1 MKIAPYLIT
10 LTLPFI
16 SLSIKAD
23 YHTQIN
29 AGNAVSGDIVDG
41 SKGNQHVYGT
51 LTNSTITGPYAYS
64 YVGDGGQTNHITV
77 TDHGELFLEPGGSA
91 YDTQITDDGDLQ
103 VNGYAENT
111 YVDNGGQVY
120 VNAGNNGVEDPEQ
133 GGQIVNTTVGAGGQ
147 VVNRYGIDTNTVIGA
162 GGELDTGWNYPYEIR
177 NTAISR
183 NAVIQNGG
191 IQQVSNGGTSEGS
204 KVNDGGTLI
213 VTGTWH
219 YNVVTDSQPS
229 AWYSGTAD
237 DSAVYGTMQNQG
249 GLDENTT
256 VQSGGQYTLSGYG
269 LSHQLTV
276 AQGGSAQIN
285 NGALD
290 SFWLYGM
297 MNISSQATLT
307 GTGTVGSSGELV
319 LNEGAKTSGLTL
331 ALDGVL
337 SLQNSSD
344 AGPHNYQIAG
354 LEMDGGT
361 VLFDPASFA
370 TLNMKTLSGNGN
382 FWMNTD
388 IATQQGDMINVS
400 GEANGDFGIWIND
413 TGDPPADPQSLQVVQ
428 TGGGDAQF
436 TLLNPNQ
443 QVDIGTW
450 EYGLTPDGQGNWSLT
465 PQATPTPSTE
475 AVLAMANVTP
485 TIFQAEASA
494 LQTRLDVTRSRPH
507 QGELWM
513 QALSNRFDVN
523 RTGNAAYRQ
532 RLGGLMMG
540 YDRSLPRQTVLLT
553 LGIASGY
560 SRSDLDLANNS
571 DGSVDSYSA
580 ALYASYYDQSR
591 FWLDGMLKGNLF
603 NQHLNARMS
612 SGGHA
617 DGSYTIPGLGGGLV
631 VGYDARFAGATLSPF
646 IGFTGFI
653 SQSDNYWLSNG
664 MQAHPGTAKSA
675 LGQVGFRL
683 RQNITTRSGMQFI
696 PWLKVALEQEF
707 VHSSPVRVNDDS
719 FNNDS
724 AGTRGSYQ
732 AGISAALTQ
741 HTHIYASINYEK
753 GDGMESPW
761 TGNIGF
767 NYSF

>member
-1 MKIAPYLIT
+1 MKLVPYLVT
-10 LTLPFI
+10 LTLTFI
-16 SLSIKAD
+16 PLSARAD

-29 AGNAVSGDIVDG
+29 AGNTVSGDIVDG
-41 SKGNQHVYGT
+41 SKGDQHVYGT
-51 LTNSTITGPYAYS
+51 LADSIITGPYAWS
-64 YVGDGGQTNHITV
+64 YVGDGGQTNNIMV
-77 TDHGELFLEPGGSA
+77 TDRGELFLEPGGSA
-91 YDTQITDDGDLQ
+91 YGTQIATDGELQ

-120 VNAGNNGVEDPEQ
+120 VNAGKNGVEDPSQ
-133 GGQIVNTTVGAGGQ
+133 GGLIVNTTIGAGGLMI
-147 VVNRYGIDTNTVIGA
+147 NRYGIDTNTLVEA
-162 GGELDTGWNYPYEIR
+162 GGELNTGWNYPYEIR

-204 KVNDGGTLI
+204 KVIDGGTLI

-219 YNVVTDSQPS
+219 YNVVTDTQPS
-229 AWYSGTAD
+229 AWYRGTAD
-237 DSAVYGTMQNQG
+237 DTLVYGVMQNQG
-249 GLDENTT
+249 GLDENST
-256 VQSGGQYTLSGYG
+256 VQSGGQYTLGGYG
-269 LSHQLTV
+269 LSQQLTV

-285 NGALD
+285 DGALD
-290 SFWLYGM
+290 SFWLYGLM
-297 MNISSQATLT
+297 DVSSQATLT
-307 GTGTVGSSGELV
+307 GTGSVGSSGELV
-319 LNEGAKTSGLTL
+319 FNEGAKTSGLTL

-337 SLQNSSD
+337 SMQNGIN
-344 AGPHNYQIAG
+344 AGPHHYQIAG

-361 VLFDPASFA
+361 VLFDPTSFA
-370 TLNMKTLSGNGN
+370 TLNMEMLSGSGN

-388 IATQQGDMINVS
+388 ISAQQGDMINIS
-400 GEANGDFGIWIND
+400 EEANGDFGIWIND
-413 TGDPPADPQSLQVVQ
+413 TGESPTDPQSLQIVQ
-428 TGGGDAQF
+428 TGSGDAQF
-436 TLLNPNQ
+436 TLLNSNQ

-465 PQATPTPSTE
+465 PQVTPTPSTE

-507 QGELWM
+507 QGELWA

-540 YDRSLPRQTVLLT
+540 YDKSLPHQTGLLT
-553 LGIASGY
+553 LGIAGGY
-560 SRSDLDLANNS
+560 SRSDLYLANNS

-617 DGSYTIPGLGGGLV
+617 DGSYTIPGLGGSLV
-631 VGYDARFAGATLSPF
+631 AGYDARFSGTTLSPF
-646 IGFTGFI
+646 VGFTGFI
-653 SQSDNYWLSNG
+653 SQSDDYWLSNG
-664 MQAHPGTAKSA
+664 MQAHPGMTKSA

-683 RQNITTRSGMQFI
+683 RQNITTHNGMQFV

-707 VHSSPVRVNDDS
+707 VHNNPVRVNDDN
-719 FNNDS
+719 FNNDI

-732 AGISAALTQ
+732 AGISAALTP

-761 TGNIGF
+761 IGNTGF
-767 NYSF
+767 SYSF

>member
-1 MKIAPYLIT
+1 MKLAPYLIT

-16 SLSIKAD
+16 SLSARAD

-29 AGNAVSGDIVDG
+29 AGNIVSGEIVDG
-41 SKGNQHVYGT
+41 SKGDQHVYGT
-51 LTNSTITGPYAYS
+51 LADSIITGPYAWS
-64 YVGDGGQTNHITV
+64 YVGDGGQTNNIMV
-77 TDHGELFLEPGGSA
+77 TDRGELFLEPGGSA
-91 YDTQITDDGDLQ
+91 YGTQIATDGELQ

-111 YVDNGGQVY
+111 YVGNGGQVY
-120 VNAGNNGVEDPEQ
+120 VNAGRNGVEDPSQ
-133 GGQIVNTTVGAGGQ
+133 GGLIVNTTIGAGGLM
-147 VVNRYGIDTNTVIGA
+147 VNRYGIDTNTTVGA

-191 IQQVSNGGTSEGS
+191 IQQVSNGGTSEDS
-204 KVNDGGTLI
+204 QIEDGGTLI

-219 YNVVTDSQPS
+219 YDVVTDTQPS
-229 AWYSGTAD
+229 AWYRGTAD
-237 DSAVYGTMQNQG
+237 DTAVYGAMQNQG

-256 VQSGGQYTLSGYG
+256 VQSGGQYTLGGYG

-285 NGALD
+285 DGALD
-290 SFWLYGM
+290 SFWLDGIM
-297 MNISSQATLT
+297 DVSSQATLT

-319 LNEGAKTSGLTL
+319 LNEGAKTSGLSL

-337 SLQNSSD
+337 SLQNGSD
-344 AGPHNYQIAG
+344 AGPHHYQIAG

-361 VLFDPASFA
+361 VLFDPTSFA
-370 TLNMKTLSGNGN
+370 TLDMETLSGSGN
-382 FWMNTD
+382 FWMNTN
-388 IATQQGDMINVS
+388 IAAQQGDMINVS
-400 GEANGDFGIWIND
+400 GEATGDFGIWIND
-413 TGDPPADPQSLQVVQ
+413 TGESPADPQSLQVVQ

-465 PQATPTPSTE
+465 PQATPSPSTE

-507 QGELWM
+507 QGELWV

-540 YDRSLPRQTVLLT
+540 YDRSLPRQAGLLT
-553 LGIASGY
+553 LGIAGGY

-612 SGGHA
+612 SGGHT
-617 DGSYTIPGLGGGLV
+617 DGSYTIPGLGGSLV
-631 VGYDARFAGATLSPF
+631 AGYDARFSGTTFSPF

-653 SQSDNYWLSNG
+653 SQSDHYWLSNG

-683 RQNITTRSGMQFI
+683 RQNITTRHGMKLV
-696 PWLKVALEQEF
+696 PWLRVALEQEF
-707 VHSSPVRVNDDS
+707 VHNNPVKVNDDN
-719 FNNDS
+719 FNNDI

-732 AGISAALTQ
+732 AGISAVLTP

-761 TGNIGF
+761 TGNVGF
-767 NYSF
+767 SYRF

>member
-1 MKIAPYLIT
+1 MKLVPYLVT
-10 LTLPFI
+10 LTLTFI
-16 SLSIKAD
+16 PLSARAD

-29 AGNAVSGDIVDG
+29 AGNTVSGDIVDG
-41 SKGNQHVYGT
+41 SKGDQHVYGT
-51 LTNSTITGPYAYS
+51 LADSIITGPYAWS
-64 YVGDGGQTNHITV
+64 YVGDGGQTNNIMV
-77 TDHGELFLEPGGSA
+77 TDRGELFLEPGGSA
-91 YDTQITDDGDLQ
+91 YGTQIATGGELQ

-111 YVDNGGQVY
+111 YVGNGGLVY
-120 VNAGNNGVEDPEQ
+120 VNAGKNGVEAPSQ
-133 GGQIVNTTVGAGGQ
+133 GGLIVNTTIGAGGLM
-147 VVNRYGIDTNTVIGA
+147 VNRYGIDTNTVVEA

-191 IQQVSNGGTSEGS
+191 IQQVSNGGTSES
-204 KVNDGGTLI
+204 SQIEDGGTLI

-219 YNVVTDSQPS
+219 YNVVTDDQPS
-229 AWYSGTAD
+229 AWYRGTAND
-237 DSAVYGTMQNQG
+237 TAVYGTMQNQG

-256 VQSGGQYTLSGYG
+256 VQSGGQYTLGGYG
-269 LSHQLTV
+269 RSQQLTV
-276 AQGGSAQIN
+276 AHQIN
-285 NGALD
+285 DGALD
-290 SFWLYGM
+290 SFWLYGIM
-297 MNISSQATLT
+297 DVSSQATLT
-307 GTGTVGSSGELV
+307 GTGSVGSSGELV

-337 SLQNSSD
+337 SLQNGSD
-344 AGPHNYQIAG
+344 AGPHSYQIAG
-354 LEMDGGT
+354 LEMNGGI
-361 VLFDPASFA
+361 VLFDPTSFA
-370 TLNMKTLSGNGN
+370 TLNMETLSGSGN

-388 IATQQGDMINVS
+388 ITAQQGDMINVS
-400 GEANGDFGIWIND
+400 GEANGNFGIRVND
-413 TGDPPADPQSLQVVQ
+413 TGKSPTDPQSPQVVQ
-428 TGGGDAQF
+428 TSGGDAQF

-465 PQATPTPSTE
+465 PQAAPTPSTE
-475 AVLAMANVTP
+475 TVLAMANVTP
-485 TIFQAEASA
+485 TIFQTEASA

-507 QGELWM
+507 QGELWA

-523 RTGNAAYRQ
+523 RTGNPAYRQ
-532 RLGGLMMG
+532 RLGVLMMG
-540 YDRSLPRQTVLLT
+540 YDKSLSRQTDLLT
-553 LGIASGY
+553 FGIAGGY
-560 SRSDLDLANNS
+560 SRSDLDLANDS

-580 ALYASYYDQSR
+580 AVYASYYDQSR

-617 DGSYTIPGLGGGLV
+617 DGSYTIPGMGGSLIA
-631 VGYDARFAGATLSPF
+631 GYDARFARTTLSPF

-653 SQSDNYWLSNG
+653 SQSDDYRMSNG

-683 RQNITTRSGMQFI
+683 RQNITTCHGMQLV
-696 PWLKVALEQEF
+696 PWLRVALEQEF
-707 VHSSPVRVNDDS
+707 VHNNPVKVNDDS
-719 FNNDS
+719 FNNDI

-741 HTHIYASINYEK
+741 HTHIYASIKRER
-753 GDGMESPW
+753 
-761 TGNIGF
+761 
-767 NYSF
+767 

>member
-1 MKIAPYLIT
+1 MKLAPYLII

-16 SLSIKAD
+16 SLSANAD

-29 AGNAVSGDIVDG
+29 AGNTVSGDIVDG
-41 SKGNQHVYGT
+41 SKGNQYVNGI
-51 LTNSTITGPYAYS
+51 LTDSTITGTHAWS
-64 YVGDGGQTNHITV
+64 DVGDGGQTNHITV

-91 YDTQITDDGDLQ
+91 YDTQITADGVLQ

-111 YVDNGGQVY
+111 YVDSGGQVY

-133 GGQIVNTTVGAGGQ
+133 GGQIVNTTVVAGGL
-147 VVNRYGIDTNTVIGA
+147 VINRYGIDTNTVVGA
-162 GGELDTGWNYPYEIR
+162 GGELDTGWNYPYETR

-191 IQQVSNGGTSEGS
+191 IQQVSNGGTSEDSQIEG
-204 KVNDGGTLI
+204 GGTLI

-219 YNVVTDSQPS
+219 YDIVTDPQPS
-229 AWYSGTAD
+229 AWYRGTAD
-237 DSAVYGTMQNQG
+237 DTAVYGTMQNQG
-249 GLDENTT
+249 GLDKNTT
-256 VQSGGQYTLSGYG
+256 VQSGGQYALGGYG
-269 LSHQLTV
+269 LSQQLTV

-285 NGALD
+285 DGALD
-290 SFWLYGM
+290 SFWLYGTM
-297 MNISSQATLT
+297 DVNSQATLR
-307 GTGTVGSSGELV
+307 GTGVVGNSGELV
-319 LNEGAKTSGLTL
+319 LHEGAKTSGLTL

-337 SLQNSSD
+337 SLQNGSD

-354 LEMDGGT
+354 LEMNGGT
-361 VLFDPASFA
+361 VLFDSTSFA
-370 TLNMKTLSGNGN
+370 TLSMETLSGSGN
-382 FWMNTD
+382 FWMNTN
-388 IATQQGDMINVS
+388 IAAQQGDMINVS

-413 TGDPPADPQSLQVVQ
+413 TGESPADPQSLQVVQ

-465 PQATPTPSTE
+465 SQATPTPSTE
-475 AVLAMANVTP
+475 AILAMANVTP

-507 QGELWM
+507 QGELWV

-532 RLGGLMMG
+532 QLGGLIMG
-540 YDRSLPRQTVLLT
+540 YDKSLSHQTGLLT
-553 LGIASGY
+553 LGIAGGY

-580 ALYASYYDQSR
+580 ALYTSYYDQSR

-617 DGSYTIPGLGGGLV
+617 DGSYIIPGLGGNLIA
-631 VGYDARFAGATLSPF
+631 GYDARFANTTLSPF
-646 IGFTGFI
+646 VGFTGFI

-683 RQNITTRSGMQFI
+683 RQNITTHNGMQFI
-696 PWLKVALEQEF
+696 PWLKVALEQGF
-707 VHSSPVRVNDDS
+707 VHNNPVRVNDDD
-719 FNNDS
+719 FYNDI

-732 AGISAALTQ
+732 AGISAALTP

-761 TGNIGF
+761 AGNIGF

>member
-1 MKIAPYLIT
+1 M
-10 LTLPFI
+10 
-16 SLSIKAD
+16 D
-23 YHTQIN
+23 
-29 AGNAVSGDIVDG
+29 
-41 SKGNQHVYGT
+41 
-51 LTNSTITGPYAYS
+51 
-64 YVGDGGQTNHITV
+64 
-77 TDHGELFLEPGGSA
+77 
-91 YDTQITDDGDLQ
+91 
-103 VNGYAENT
+103 VNG
-111 YVDNGGQVY
+111 
-120 VNAGNNGVEDPEQ
+120 
-133 GGQIVNTTVGAGGQ
+133 
-147 VVNRYGIDTNTVIGA
+147 
-162 GGELDTGWNYPYEIR
+162 
-177 NTAISR
+177 
-183 NAVIQNGG
+183 
-191 IQQVSNGGTSEGS
+191 
-204 KVNDGGTLI
+204 
-213 VTGTWH
+213 
-219 YNVVTDSQPS
+219 
-229 AWYSGTAD
+229 
-237 DSAVYGTMQNQG
+237 
-249 GLDENTT
+249 
-256 VQSGGQYTLSGYG
+256 
-269 LSHQLTV
+269 
-276 AQGGSAQIN
+276 
-285 NGALD
+285 
-290 SFWLYGM
+290 
-297 MNISSQATLT
+297 QATLT
-307 GTGTVGSSGELV
+307 GTGVVGNSGELV
-319 LNEGAKTSGLTL
+319 LHEGAKTSVLTL

-361 VLFDPASFA
+361 VLFDSTSFA
-370 TLNMKTLSGNGN
+370 TLSMETLSGSGN

-413 TGDPPADPQSLQVVQ
+413 TGESPADPQSLQVVQ

-475 AVLAMANVTP
+475 AVLAMANVAP
-485 TIFQAEASA
+485 TIFQAESSA

-507 QGELWM
+507 QGELWV

-540 YDRSLPRQTVLLT
+540 YDRSLPRQTGLLT
-553 LGIASGY
+553 LGIAGGY

-631 VGYDARFAGATLSPF
+631 TGYDARFAGATLSPF

-683 RQNITTRSGMQFI
+683 RQNMTTRHGIQFV

-707 VHSSPVRVNDDS
+707 VHNNPVRVNDDN
-719 FNNDS
+719 FNNDI

-732 AGISAALTQ
+732 AGISAALTP
-741 HTHIYASINYEK
+741 HMHIYASINYEK

-761 TGNIGF
+761 TGNAGF
-767 NYSF
+767 SYRF

>member
-1 MKIAPYLIT
+1 MKLVPYLVT
-10 LTLPFI
+10 LTLTFI
-16 SLSIKAD
+16 PLSARAD

-29 AGNAVSGDIVDG
+29 AGNTVSGDIVYG
-41 SKGNQHVYGT
+41 SKGDQHVYGT
-51 LTNSTITGPYAYS
+51 LADSIITGPYAWS
-64 YVGDGGQTNHITV
+64 YVGDGGQTNNIMV
-77 TDHGELFLEPGGSA
+77 TDRGELFLEPGGSA
-91 YDTQITDDGDLQ
+91 YGTQIATGGELQ

-111 YVDNGGQVY
+111 YVGNGGLVY
-120 VNAGNNGVEDPEQ
+120 VNAGKNGVEAPSQ
-133 GGQIVNTTVGAGGQ
+133 GGLIVNTTIGAGGLM
-147 VVNRYGIDTNTVIGA
+147 VNRYGIDTNTVVEA

-191 IQQVSNGGTSEGS
+191 IQQVSNGGTSES
-204 KVNDGGTLI
+204 SQIEDGGTLI

-219 YNVVTDSQPS
+219 YNVVTDDQPS
-229 AWYSGTAD
+229 AWYRGTAND
-237 DSAVYGTMQNQG
+237 TAVYGTMQNQG

-256 VQSGGQYTLSGYG
+256 VQSGGQYTLGGYG
-269 LSHQLTV
+269 RSQQLTV
-276 AQGGSAQIN
+276 AHQIN
-285 NGALD
+285 DGALD
-290 SFWLYGM
+290 SFWLYGIM
-297 MNISSQATLT
+297 DVSSQATLT
-307 GTGTVGSSGELV
+307 GTGSVGSSGELV

-337 SLQNSSD
+337 SLQNGSD
-344 AGPHNYQIAG
+344 AGPHSYQIAG
-354 LEMDGGT
+354 LEMNGGI
-361 VLFDPASFA
+361 VLFDPTSFA
-370 TLNMKTLSGNGN
+370 TLNMETLSGSGN

-388 IATQQGDMINVS
+388 ITAQQGDMINVS
-400 GEANGDFGIWIND
+400 GEANGNFGIRVND
-413 TGDPPADPQSLQVVQ
+413 TGKSPTDPQSLQVVQ
-428 TGGGDAQF
+428 TSGGDAQF

-465 PQATPTPSTE
+465 PQAAPTPSTE
-475 AVLAMANVTP
+475 TVLAMANVTP
-485 TIFQAEASA
+485 TIFQTEASA

-507 QGELWM
+507 QGELWA

-532 RLGGLMMG
+532 RLGVLMMG
-540 YDRSLPRQTVLLT
+540 YDKSLSRQTDLLT
-553 LGIASGY
+553 FGIAGGY
-560 SRSDLDLANNS
+560 SRSDLDLANDS

-580 ALYASYYDQSR
+580 AVYASYYDQSR

-617 DGSYTIPGLGGGLV
+617 DGSYTIPGMGGSLIA
-631 VGYDARFAGATLSPF
+631 GYDARFARTTLSPF

-653 SQSDNYWLSNG
+653 SQSDDYRMSNG

-683 RQNITTRSGMQFI
+683 RQNITTCHGMQLV
-696 PWLKVALEQEF
+696 PWLRVALEQEF
-707 VHSSPVRVNDDS
+707 VHNNPVKVNDDS
-719 FNNDS
+719 FNNDI

-741 HTHIYASINYEK
+741 HTHIYASINYGK

-761 TGNIGF
+761 SGNAGF
-767 NYSF
+767 SYRF

>member
-1 MKIAPYLIT
+1 MKLAPYLIT
-10 LTLPFI
+10 LALPFI
-16 SLSIKAD
+16 SLSARAD

-29 AGNAVSGDIVDG
+29 AGNTVSGEIVDG
-41 SKGNQHVYGT
+41 SKGDQHVYGT
-51 LTNSTITGPYAYS
+51 LADSIITGPYAWS
-64 YVGDGGQTNHITV
+64 YVGDGGQTNNIMV
-77 TDHGELFLEPGGSA
+77 TDRGELFLEPGGSA
-91 YDTQITDDGDLQ
+91 YGTQIATDGELQ

-111 YVDNGGQVY
+111 YVGNGGQVY
-120 VNAGNNGVEDPEQ
+120 VNAGRNGVEDPSQ
-133 GGQIVNTTVGAGGQ
+133 GGLIVNTTIGADGLM
-147 VVNRYGIDTNTVIGA
+147 VNRYGIDTNTVVEA

-191 IQQVSNGGTSEGS
+191 IQQVSNGGTSEDS
-204 KVNDGGTLI
+204 QIEDGGTLI

-219 YNVVTDSQPS
+219 YDVVTDTQPS
-229 AWYSGTAD
+229 AWYRGTAD
-237 DSAVYGTMQNQG
+237 DTAVYGAMQNQG

-256 VQSGGQYTLSGYG
+256 VQSGGQYTLGGYG

-285 NGALD
+285 DGALD
-290 SFWLYGM
+290 SFWLYGIM
-297 MNISSQATLT
+297 DVSSQATLT

-319 LNEGAKTSGLTL
+319 LNEGAKTSGLSL

-337 SLQNSSD
+337 SLQNGSD
-344 AGPHNYQIAG
+344 AGPHHYQIAG

-361 VLFDPASFA
+361 VLFDPTSFA
-370 TLNMKTLSGNGN
+370 TLDMETLSGSGN
-382 FWMNTD
+382 FWMNTN
-388 IATQQGDMINVS
+388 IAAQQGDMINVS
-400 GEANGDFGIWIND
+400 GEANGDYGIWIND
-413 TGDPPADPQSLQVVQ
+413 IGESPADPQSLQVVQ

-485 TIFQAEASA
+485 TIFQAEASV

-507 QGELWM
+507 QGELWV

-523 RTGNAAYRQ
+523 RTANAAYHQ
-532 RLGGLMMG
+532 RLDGMMMG
-540 YDRSLPRQTVLLT
+540 YDRNLPRQTGLLT
-553 LGIASGY
+553 LGIAGGY

-580 ALYASYYDQSR
+580 ALYTSYYDQSR

-631 VGYDARFAGATLSPF
+631 AGYDARFAGATLSPF

-683 RQNITTRSGMQFI
+683 RQNMTTRHGIQFV

-707 VHSSPVRVNDDS
+707 VHNNPVRVNDDN
-719 FNNDS
+719 FNNDIT
-724 AGTRGSYQ
+724 GTRGSYQ
-732 AGISAALTQ
+732 AGISAALTP
-741 HTHIYASINYEK
+741 HMHIYASINYEK

-761 TGNIGF
+761 TGNAGF
-767 NYSF
+767 SYRF

>member
-1 MKIAPYLIT
+1 MKLVPYLVT
-10 LTLPFI
+10 LTLTFI
-16 SLSIKAD
+16 PLSARAD

-29 AGNAVSGDIVDG
+29 AGNTVSGDIVDG
-41 SKGNQHVYGT
+41 SKGDQHVYGT
-51 LTNSTITGPYAYS
+51 LADSIITGPYAWS
-64 YVGDGGQTNHITV
+64 YVGDGGQTNNIMV
-77 TDHGELFLEPGGSA
+77 TDRGELFLEPGGSA
-91 YDTQITDDGDLQ
+91 YGTQIATGGELQ

-111 YVDNGGQVY
+111 YVGNGGLVY
-120 VNAGNNGVEDPEQ
+120 VNAGKNGVEAPSQ
-133 GGQIVNTTVGAGGQ
+133 GGLIVNTTIGAGGLM
-147 VVNRYGIDTNTVIGA
+147 VNRYGIDTNTVVEA

-191 IQQVSNGGTSEGS
+191 IQQVSNGGTSES
-204 KVNDGGTLI
+204 SQIEDGGTLI

-219 YNVVTDSQPS
+219 YNVVTDDQPS
-229 AWYSGTAD
+229 AWYRGTAND
-237 DSAVYGTMQNQG
+237 TAVYGTMQNQG

-256 VQSGGQYTLSGYG
+256 VQSGGQYTLGGYG
-269 LSHQLTV
+269 RSQQLTV
-276 AQGGSAQIN
+276 AHQIN
-285 NGALD
+285 DGALD
-290 SFWLYGM
+290 SFWLYGIM
-297 MNISSQATLT
+297 DVSSQATLT
-307 GTGTVGSSGELV
+307 GTGSVGSSGELV

-337 SLQNSSD
+337 SLQNGSD
-344 AGPHNYQIAG
+344 AGPHSYQIAG
-354 LEMDGGT
+354 LEMNGGI
-361 VLFDPASFA
+361 VLFDPTSFA
-370 TLNMKTLSGNGN
+370 TLNMETLSGSGN

-388 IATQQGDMINVS
+388 ITAQQGDMINVS
-400 GEANGDFGIWIND
+400 GEANGNFGIRVND
-413 TGDPPADPQSLQVVQ
+413 TGKSPTDPQSLQVVQ
-428 TGGGDAQF
+428 TSGGDAQF

-465 PQATPTPSTE
+465 PQAAPTPSTE
-475 AVLAMANVTP
+475 TVLAMANVTP
-485 TIFQAEASA
+485 TIFQTEASA

-507 QGELWM
+507 QGELWA

-523 RTGNAAYRQ
+523 RTGNPAYRQ
-532 RLGGLMMG
+532 RLGVLMMG
-540 YDRSLPRQTVLLT
+540 YDKSLSRQTDLLT
-553 LGIASGY
+553 FGIAGGY
-560 SRSDLDLANNS
+560 SRSDLDLANDS

-580 ALYASYYDQSR
+580 AVYASYYDQSR

-617 DGSYTIPGLGGGLV
+617 DGSYTIPGMGGSLIA
-631 VGYDARFAGATLSPF
+631 GYDARFARTTLSPF

-653 SQSDNYWLSNG
+653 SQSDDYRMSNG

-683 RQNITTRSGMQFI
+683 RQNITTCHGMQLV
-696 PWLKVALEQEF
+696 PWLRVALEQEF
-707 VHSSPVRVNDDS
+707 VHNNPVKVNDDS
-719 FNNDS
+719 FNNDI

-741 HTHIYASINYEK
+741 HTHIYASINYGK

-761 TGNIGF
+761 SGNAGF
-767 NYSF
+767 SYRF

>member
-1 MKIAPYLIT
+1 MKLTPYLIT
-10 LTLPFI
+10 LTLLFI
-16 SLSIKAD
+16 SLSARAD

-29 AGNAVSGDIVDG
+29 AGNTVSGDIVDG
-41 SKGNQHVYGT
+41 SKGNQYVYGI
-51 LTNSTITGPYAYS
+51 LADSTITGTHAWS
-64 YVGDGGQTNHITV
+64 DVGDGGQTNHITV
-77 TDHGELFLEPGGSA
+77 TNNGELFLEPGGSA
-91 YDTQITDDGDLQ
+91 YDTQITADGVLQ

-111 YVDNGGQVY
+111 YVDSGGQVY
-120 VNAGNNGVEDPEQ
+120 VNAGNNGAEDPEQ
-133 GGQIVNTTVGAGGQ
+133 GGQIVNTTIGAGGR

-162 GGELDTGWNYPYEIR
+162 GGELDTGWNYPYETR

-191 IQQVSNGGTSEGS
+191 IQQISNGGTSEGS

-219 YNVVTDSQPS
+219 YNVVTDTQPS
-229 AWYSGTAD
+229 AWYRGTAD
-237 DSAVYGTMQNQG
+237 DTAVYGTMQNRG
-249 GLDENTT
+249 GLDKNTT
-256 VQSGGQYTLSGYG
+256 VQSGGQYALGGYG
-269 LSHQLTV
+269 LSQQLTV

-285 NGALD
+285 DGALD
-290 SFWLYGM
+290 SFWLYGLM
-297 MNISSQATLT
+297 DVSNQATLT

-319 LNEGAKTSGLTL
+319 LNEGAKTSGLSL

-337 SLQNSSD
+337 SLQNGSD
-344 AGPHNYQIAG
+344 AGPHHYQIAG

-361 VLFDPASFA
+361 VLFDPTSFA
-370 TLNMKTLSGNGN
+370 TLSMETLSGSGN
-382 FWMNTD
+382 FWMNTN
-388 IATQQGDMINVS
+388 IAAQQGDMISVS

-413 TGDPPADPQSLQVVQ
+413 TGESPADPQSLQVVQ

-465 PQATPTPSTE
+465 LQATPTPSTE

-494 LQTRLDVTRSRPH
+494 LQTRLDVTRSSPH
-507 QGELWM
+507 QGELWV

-523 RTGNAAYRQ
+523 PTANAAYHQ
-532 RLGGLMMG
+532 RLDGMMMG
-540 YDRSLPRQTVLLT
+540 YDRSFPRQTGLLT
-553 LGIASGY
+553 LGITGGY

-631 VGYDARFAGATLSPF
+631 AGYDARFANTTLTPF
-646 IGFTGFI
+646 VGFTGFI

-683 RQNITTRSGMQFI
+683 RQNMTTRHGIQFV

-707 VHSSPVRVNDDS
+707 VHNNPVRVNDDN
-719 FNNDS
+719 FNNDI

-732 AGISAALTQ
+732 AGISAALTP
-741 HTHIYASINYEK
+741 HMHIYASINYEK

-761 TGNIGF
+761 TGNAGF
-767 NYSF
+767 SYRF

>member
-1 MKIAPYLIT
+1 MKLVPYLVT
-10 LTLPFI
+10 LTLTFI
-16 SLSIKAD
+16 PLSARAD

-29 AGNAVSGDIVDG
+29 AGNTVSGDIVDG
-41 SKGNQHVYGT
+41 SKGDQHVYGT
-51 LTNSTITGPYAYS
+51 LADSIITGPYAWS
-64 YVGDGGQTNHITV
+64 YVGDGGQTNNIMV
-77 TDHGELFLEPGGSA
+77 TDRGELFLEPGGSA
-91 YDTQITDDGDLQ
+91 YGTQIAAGGELQ

-111 YVDNGGQVY
+111 YVGNGGLVY
-120 VNAGNNGVEDPEQ
+120 VNAGKNGVEAPSQ
-133 GGQIVNTTVGAGGQ
+133 GGLIVNTTIGAGGLM
-147 VVNRYGIDTNTVIGA
+147 VNRYGIDTNTVVEA

-191 IQQVSNGGTSEGS
+191 IQQVSNGGTSES
-204 KVNDGGTLI
+204 SQIEDGGTLI

-219 YNVVTDSQPS
+219 YNVVTDDQPS
-229 AWYSGTAD
+229 AWYRGTAND
-237 DSAVYGTMQNQG
+237 TAVYGTMQNQG

-256 VQSGGQYTLSGYG
+256 VQSGGQYTLGGYG
-269 LSHQLTV
+269 RSQQLTV
-276 AQGGSAQIN
+276 AHQIN
-285 NGALD
+285 DGALD
-290 SFWLYGM
+290 SFWLYGIM
-297 MNISSQATLT
+297 DVSSQATLT
-307 GTGTVGSSGELV
+307 GTGSVGSSGELV

-337 SLQNSSD
+337 SLQNGSD
-344 AGPHNYQIAG
+344 AGPHSYQIAG
-354 LEMDGGT
+354 LEMNGGI
-361 VLFDPASFA
+361 VLFDPTSFA
-370 TLNMKTLSGNGN
+370 TLNMETLSGSGN

-388 IATQQGDMINVS
+388 ITAQQGDMINVS
-400 GEANGDFGIWIND
+400 GEANGNFGIRVND
-413 TGDPPADPQSLQVVQ
+413 TGKSPTDPQSLQVVQ
-428 TGGGDAQF
+428 TSGGDAQF

-465 PQATPTPSTE
+465 PQAAPTPSTE
-475 AVLAMANVTP
+475 TVLAMANVTP
-485 TIFQAEASA
+485 TIFQTEASA

-507 QGELWM
+507 QGELWA

-532 RLGGLMMG
+532 RLGVLMMG
-540 YDRSLPRQTVLLT
+540 YDKSLSRQTDLLT
-553 LGIASGY
+553 FGIAGGY
-560 SRSDLDLANNS
+560 SRSDLDLANDS

-580 ALYASYYDQSR
+580 AVYASYYDQSR

-617 DGSYTIPGLGGGLV
+617 DGSYTIPGMGGSLIA
-631 VGYDARFAGATLSPF
+631 GYDARFARTTLSPF

-653 SQSDNYWLSNG
+653 SQSDDYRMSNG

-683 RQNITTRSGMQFI
+683 RQNITTCHGMQLV
-696 PWLKVALEQEF
+696 PWLRVALEQEF
-707 VHSSPVRVNDDS
+707 VHNNPVKVNDDS
-719 FNNDS
+719 FNNDI

-741 HTHIYASINYEK
+741 HTHIYASINYGK

-761 TGNIGF
+761 SGNAGF
-767 NYSF
+767 SYRF

>member
-1 MKIAPYLIT
+1 MKLVPYLVT
-10 LTLPFI
+10 LTLTFI
-16 SLSIKAD
+16 PLSARAD

-29 AGNAVSGDIVDG
+29 AGNTVSGDIVDG
-41 SKGNQHVYGT
+41 SKGDQHVYGT
-51 LTNSTITGPYAYS
+51 LADSIITGPYAWS
-64 YVGDGGQTNHITV
+64 YVGDGGQTNNIMV
-77 TDHGELFLEPGGSA
+77 TDRGELFLEPGGSA
-91 YDTQITDDGDLQ
+91 YGTQIATGGELQ

-111 YVDNGGQVY
+111 YVGNGGLVY
-120 VNAGNNGVEDPEQ
+120 VNAGKNGVEAPSQ
-133 GGQIVNTTVGAGGQ
+133 GGLIVNTTIGAGGLM
-147 VVNRYGIDTNTVIGA
+147 VNRYGIDTNTVVEA

-191 IQQVSNGGTSEGS
+191 IQQVSNGGTSES
-204 KVNDGGTLI
+204 SQIEDGGTLI

-219 YNVVTDSQPS
+219 YNVVTDDQPS
-229 AWYSGTAD
+229 AWYRGTAND
-237 DSAVYGTMQNQG
+237 TAVYGTMQNQG

-256 VQSGGQYTLSGYG
+256 VQSGGQYTLGGYG
-269 LSHQLTV
+269 RSQQLTV
-276 AQGGSAQIN
+276 AHQIN
-285 NGALD
+285 DGALD
-290 SFWLYGM
+290 SFWLYGIM
-297 MNISSQATLT
+297 DVSSQATLT
-307 GTGTVGSSGELV
+307 GTGSVGSSGELV

-337 SLQNSSD
+337 SLQNGSD
-344 AGPHNYQIAG
+344 AGPHSYQIAG
-354 LEMDGGT
+354 LEMNGGI
-361 VLFDPASFA
+361 VLFDPTSFA
-370 TLNMKTLSGNGN
+370 TLNMETLSGSGN

-388 IATQQGDMINVS
+388 ITAQQGDMINVS
-400 GEANGDFGIWIND
+400 GEANGNFGIRVND
-413 TGDPPADPQSLQVVQ
+413 TGKSPTDPQSLQVVQ
-428 TGGGDAQF
+428 TSGGDAQF

-465 PQATPTPSTE
+465 PQAAPTPSTE
-475 AVLAMANVTP
+475 TVLAMANVTP
-485 TIFQAEASA
+485 TIFQTEASA

-507 QGELWM
+507 QGELWA

-532 RLGGLMMG
+532 RLGVLMMG
-540 YDRSLPRQTVLLT
+540 YDKSLSRQTDLLT
-553 LGIASGY
+553 FGIAGGY
-560 SRSDLDLANNS
+560 SRSDLDLANDS

-580 ALYASYYDQSR
+580 AVYASYYDQSR

-617 DGSYTIPGLGGGLV
+617 DGSYTIPGMGGSLIA
-631 VGYDARFAGATLSPF
+631 GYDARFARTTLSPF
-646 IGFTGFI
+646 IGVTGFI
-653 SQSDNYWLSNG
+653 SQSDDYRMSNG

-683 RQNITTRSGMQFI
+683 RQNITTCHGMQLV
-696 PWLKVALEQEF
+696 PWLRVALEQEF
-707 VHSSPVRVNDDS
+707 VHNNPVKVNDDS
-719 FNNDS
+719 FNNDI

-741 HTHIYASINYEK
+741 HTHIYASINYGK

-761 TGNIGF
+761 SGNAGF
-767 NYSF
+767 SYRF

>member
-1 MKIAPYLIT
+1 MKLAPYLIT

-16 SLSIKAD
+16 SLSARAD

-29 AGNAVSGDIVDG
+29 AGNTVSGDVVDG
-41 SKGNQHVYGT
+41 SKGNQHVYGI
-51 LTNSTITGPYAYS
+51 LTDSTITGSHAWS
-64 YVGDGGQTNHITV
+64 DVGDGGQTNHITV

-91 YDTQITDDGDLQ
+91 YDTQITADGELQ

-111 YVDNGGQVY
+111 YVDSGGQVY
-120 VNAGNNGVEDPEQ
+120 INAGNNGVADPEQ
-133 GGQIVNTTVGAGGQ
+133 GGQVVNTTIGAGGLMI
-147 VVNRYGIDTNTVIGA
+147 NRYGIDTNTVVKA
-162 GGELDTGWNYPYEIR
+162 GGELDTGWNYAYETR
-177 NTAISR
+177 NSAISR

-204 KVNDGGTLI
+204 QVDDGGTLT

-219 YNVVTDSQPS
+219 YDVVTDTQPS
-229 AWYSGTAD
+229 AWYRGTAD
-237 DSAVYGTMQNQG
+237 DTAVYGVMQNQG

-256 VQSGGQYTLSGYG
+256 VQSGGQYTLGGYG

-285 NGALD
+285 DGALD
-290 SFWLYGM
+290 SFWLYGLM
-297 MNISSQATLT
+297 DVSSQATLT
-307 GTGTVGSSGELV
+307 GTGSVGSSGELV
-319 LNEGAKTSGLTL
+319 LNEGVKTSGLTL
-331 ALDGVL
+331 VLNGVL
-337 SLQNSSD
+337 SLQNGSD
-344 AGPHNYQIAG
+344 AGPHHYQIAD
-354 LEMDGGT
+354 LKMNGGT
-361 VLFDPASFA
+361 VLFDPTSFA
-370 TLNMKTLSGNGN
+370 TLSMETLSGSGN

-388 IATQQGDMINVS
+388 IAAQQGDMINVS
-400 GEANGDFGIWIND
+400 GEANGDFGIRIND
-413 TGDPPADPQSLQVVQ
+413 TGESPSDPQSLQVVQ

-485 TIFQAEASA
+485 TIFQAEGSV
-494 LQTRLDVTRSRPH
+494 LQTRLDVTRTRPH
-507 QGELWM
+507 QGELWV
-513 QALSNRFDVN
+513 QALSNRVDVN
-523 RTGNAAYRQ
+523 RTGSAAYRQ

-540 YDRSLPRQTVLLT
+540 YDKSLSHQTGLLT
-553 LGIASGY
+553 FGIAGGY

-580 ALYASYYDQSR
+580 ALYASYYDQRR

-612 SGGHA
+612 SSGHA
-617 DGSYTIPGLGGGLV
+617 DGSYTTPGIGGSLV
-631 VGYDARFAGATLSPF
+631 AGYDARFAGATLSSF

-683 RQNITTRSGMQFI
+683 RQNMTTRHGVQLI

-707 VHSSPVRVNDDS
+707 VHNNPVRVNEDN

-732 AGISAALTQ
+732 AGISATLTQ

-761 TGNIGF
+761 TGNAGIS
-767 NYSF
+767 YSF

>member
-1 MKIAPYLIT
+1 MKLVPYLVT
-10 LTLPFI
+10 LTLTFI
-16 SLSIKAD
+16 PLSARAD

-29 AGNAVSGDIVDG
+29 AGNTVSGDIVDG
-41 SKGNQHVYGT
+41 SKGDQHVYGT
-51 LTNSTITGPYAYS
+51 LADSIITGPYAWS
-64 YVGDGGQTNHITV
+64 YVGDGGQTNNIMV
-77 TDHGELFLEPGGSA
+77 TDRGELFLEPGGSA
-91 YDTQITDDGDLQ
+91 YGTQIATGGELQ

-111 YVDNGGQVY
+111 YVGNGGLVY
-120 VNAGNNGVEDPEQ
+120 VNAGKNGVEAPSQ
-133 GGQIVNTTVGAGGQ
+133 GGLIVNTTIGAGGLM
-147 VVNRYGIDTNTVIGA
+147 VNRYGIDTNTVVEA
-162 GGELDTGWNYPYEIR
+162 GGELGTGWNYPYEIR

-191 IQQVSNGGTSEGS
+191 IQQVSNGGTSES
-204 KVNDGGTLI
+204 SQIEDGGTLI

-219 YNVVTDSQPS
+219 YNVVTDDQPS
-229 AWYSGTAD
+229 AWYRGTAND
-237 DSAVYGTMQNQG
+237 TAVYGTMQNQG

-256 VQSGGQYTLSGYG
+256 VQSGGQYTLGGYG
-269 LSHQLTV
+269 RSQQLTV
-276 AQGGSAQIN
+276 AHQIN
-285 NGALD
+285 DGALD
-290 SFWLYGM
+290 SFWLYGIM
-297 MNISSQATLT
+297 DVSSQATLT
-307 GTGTVGSSGELV
+307 GTGSVGSSGELV

-337 SLQNSSD
+337 SLQNGSD
-344 AGPHNYQIAG
+344 AGPHSYQIAG
-354 LEMDGGT
+354 LEMNGGI
-361 VLFDPASFA
+361 VLFDPTSFA
-370 TLNMKTLSGNGN
+370 TLNMETLSGSGN

-388 IATQQGDMINVS
+388 ITAQQGDMINVS
-400 GEANGDFGIWIND
+400 GEANGNFGIRVND
-413 TGDPPADPQSLQVVQ
+413 TGKSPTDPQSLQVVQ
-428 TGGGDAQF
+428 TSGGDAQF

-465 PQATPTPSTE
+465 PQAAPTPSTE
-475 AVLAMANVTP
+475 TVLAMANVTP
-485 TIFQAEASA
+485 TIFQTEASA

-507 QGELWM
+507 QGELWA

-532 RLGGLMMG
+532 RLGVLMMG
-540 YDRSLPRQTVLLT
+540 YDKSLSRQTDLLT
-553 LGIASGY
+553 FGIAGGY
-560 SRSDLDLANNS
+560 SRSDLDLANDS

-580 ALYASYYDQSR
+580 AVYASYYDQSR

-617 DGSYTIPGLGGGLV
+617 DGSYTIPGMGGSLIA
-631 VGYDARFAGATLSPF
+631 GYDARFARTTLSPF

-653 SQSDNYWLSNG
+653 SQSDDYRMSNG

-683 RQNITTRSGMQFI
+683 RQNITTCHGMQLV
-696 PWLKVALEQEF
+696 PWLRVALEQEF
-707 VHSSPVRVNDDS
+707 VHNNPVKVNDDS
-719 FNNDS
+719 FNNDI

-741 HTHIYASINYEK
+741 HTHIYASINYGK

-761 TGNIGF
+761 SGNAGF
-767 NYSF
+767 SYRF

>member
-1 MKIAPYLIT
+1 MKLTPYLIT
-10 LTLPFI
+10 LTLLFI
-16 SLSIKAD
+16 SLSARAD

-29 AGNAVSGDIVDG
+29 AGNTVSGDIVDG
-41 SKGNQHVYGT
+41 SKGNQYVYGI
-51 LTNSTITGPYAYS
+51 LADSTITGTHAWS
-64 YVGDGGQTNHITV
+64 DVGDGGQTNHITV
-77 TDHGELFLEPGGSA
+77 TNNGELFLELGGSA
-91 YDTQITDDGDLQ
+91 YDTQITADGVLQ

-111 YVDNGGQVY
+111 YVDSGGQVY
-120 VNAGNNGVEDPEQ
+120 VNAGNNGAEDPEQ
-133 GGQIVNTTVGAGGQ
+133 GGQIVNTTIGAGGR

-162 GGELDTGWNYPYEIR
+162 GGELDTGWNYPYETR

-191 IQQVSNGGTSEGS
+191 IQQISNGGTSEGS

-219 YNVVTDSQPS
+219 YNVVTDTQPS
-229 AWYSGTAD
+229 AWYRGTAD
-237 DSAVYGTMQNQG
+237 DTAVYGTMQNRG
-249 GLDENTT
+249 GLDKNTT
-256 VQSGGQYTLSGYG
+256 VQSGGQHALGGYG
-269 LSHQLTV
+269 LSQQLTV

-285 NGALD
+285 DGALD
-290 SFWLYGM
+290 SFWLYGLM
-297 MNISSQATLT
+297 DVSNQATLT

-319 LNEGAKTSGLTL
+319 LNEGAKTSGLSL

-337 SLQNSSD
+337 SLQNGSD
-344 AGPHNYQIAG
+344 AGPHHYQIAG

-361 VLFDPASFA
+361 VLFDPTSFA
-370 TLNMKTLSGNGN
+370 TLSMETLSGSGN
-382 FWMNTD
+382 FWMNTN
-388 IATQQGDMINVS
+388 IAAQQGDMISVS

-413 TGDPPADPQSLQVVQ
+413 TGESPADPQSLQVVQ

-465 PQATPTPSTE
+465 LQATPTPSTE

-494 LQTRLDVTRSRPH
+494 LQTRLDVTRSSPH
-507 QGELWM
+507 QGELWV

-523 RTGNAAYRQ
+523 PTANAAYHQ
-532 RLGGLMMG
+532 RLDGMMMG
-540 YDRSLPRQTVLLT
+540 YDRSFPRQTGLLT
-553 LGIASGY
+553 LGITGGY

-631 VGYDARFAGATLSPF
+631 AGYDARFANTTLTPF
-646 IGFTGFI
+646 VGFTGFI

-683 RQNITTRSGMQFI
+683 RQNMTTRHGIQFV

-707 VHSSPVRVNDDS
+707 VHNNPVRVNDDN
-719 FNNDS
+719 FNNDI

-732 AGISAALTQ
+732 AGISAALTP
-741 HTHIYASINYEK
+741 HMHIYASINYEK

-761 TGNIGF
+761 TGNAGF
-767 NYSF
+767 SYRF

>member
-1 MKIAPYLIT
+1 MKLTPYLIT
-10 LTLPFI
+10 LALLFI
-16 SLSIKAD
+16 SLSARAD

-29 AGNAVSGDIVDG
+29 AGNTVSGDIVDG
-41 SKGNQHVYGT
+41 SKGNQYVYGI
-51 LTNSTITGPYAYS
+51 LADSTITGTHAWS
-64 YVGDGGQTNHITV
+64 DVGDGGQTNHITV
-77 TDHGELFLEPGGSA
+77 TNNGELFLEPGGSA
-91 YDTQITDDGDLQ
+91 YDTQITADGVLQ

-111 YVDNGGQVY
+111 YVDSGGQVY
-120 VNAGNNGVEDPEQ
+120 VNAGNNGAEDPEQ
-133 GGQIVNTTVGAGGQ
+133 GGQIVNTTIGAGGR

-162 GGELDTGWNYPYEIR
+162 GGELDTGWNYPYETR

-219 YNVVTDSQPS
+219 YNVVTDTQPS
-229 AWYSGTAD
+229 AWYRGTAD
-237 DSAVYGTMQNQG
+237 DTAVYGTMQNRG
-249 GLDENTT
+249 GLDKNTT
-256 VQSGGQYTLSGYG
+256 VQSSGQYALGGYG
-269 LSHQLTV
+269 LSQQLTV

-285 NGALD
+285 DGALD
-290 SFWLYGM
+290 SFWLYGLM
-297 MNISSQATLT
+297 DVSNQATLT

-319 LNEGAKTSGLTL
+319 LNEGAKTSGLSL

-337 SLQNSSD
+337 SLQNGSD
-344 AGPHNYQIAG
+344 AGPHHYQIAG

-361 VLFDPASFA
+361 VLFDPTSFA
-370 TLNMKTLSGNGN
+370 TLSMETLSGSGN
-382 FWMNTD
+382 FWMNTN
-388 IATQQGDMINVS
+388 IAAQQGDMISVS

-413 TGDPPADPQSLQVVQ
+413 TGESPADPQSLQVVQ

-475 AVLAMANVTP
+475 AVLAMVNVTP

-494 LQTRLDVTRSRPH
+494 LQTRLDITRSSPH
-507 QGELWM
+507 QGELWV

-523 RTGNAAYRQ
+523 RTANAAYHQ
-532 RLGGLMMG
+532 RLDGMMMG
-540 YDRSLPRQTVLLT
+540 YDRSFPRQTGLLT
-553 LGIASGY
+553 LGIAGGY

-631 VGYDARFAGATLSPF
+631 AGYDARFANTTLSPF
-646 IGFTGFI
+646 FGFTGFI

-683 RQNITTRSGMQFI
+683 RQNMTTRHGIQFV

-707 VHSSPVRVNDDS
+707 VHNNPVRVNDDN
-719 FNNDS
+719 FNNDI

-732 AGISAALTQ
+732 AGISAALTP
-741 HTHIYASINYEK
+741 HMHIYASINYEK

-761 TGNIGF
+761 TGNAGF
-767 NYSF
+767 SYRF

>member
-1 MKIAPYLIT
+1 MCKSAARHKPFSTVGVPPLAWLIICAASSANPAP
-10 LTLPFI
+10 
-16 SLSIKAD
+16 
-23 YHTQIN
+23 
-29 AGNAVSGDIVDG
+29 V
-41 SKGNQHVYGT
+41 
-51 LTNSTITGPYAYS
+51 
-64 YVGDGGQTNHITV
+64 
-77 TDHGELFLEPGGSA
+77 
-91 YDTQITDDGDLQ
+91 TDDGDLQ

-111 YVDNGGQVY
+111 YVDSSGQVY
-120 VNAGNNGVEDPEQ
+120 VNAGNNGVENPEQ
-133 GGQIVNTTVGAGGQ
+133 GGQIVNTTVGAGGL
-147 VVNRYGIDTNTVIGA
+147 VVNRYGIDTNTVVEA

-204 KVNDGGTLI
+204 RVDDGGTLI

-219 YNVVTDSQPS
+219 YNVVTDTQPS
-229 AWYSGTAD
+229 AWYRGTAD
-237 DSAVYGTMQNQG
+237 DTAVYGAMQNQG

-285 NGALD
+285 DGALD
-290 SFWLYGM
+290 SFWLYGL
-297 MNISSQATLT
+297 MNVSSQATLT
-307 GTGTVGSSGELV
+307 GIGTVSSGGELV
-319 LNEGAKTSGLTL
+319 LNEGAKTSDLTL

-344 AGPHNYQIAG
+344 AGPHNYQIAD

-361 VLFDPASFA
+361 VLFDSTSFA
-370 TLNMKTLSGNGN
+370 TLNMEMLSGSGN
-382 FWMNTD
+382 FWMNTN
-388 IATQQGDMINVS
+388 IAAQQGDMINVS
-400 GEANGDFGIWIND
+400 GEANGDFGIRIND
-413 TGDPPADPQSLQVVQ
+413 TGESPADPQSLQVVQ

-465 PQATPTPSTE
+465 PQANPTPSTE
-475 AVLAMANVTP
+475 AVLAIANVTP

-507 QGELWM
+507 QGELWV

-523 RTGNAAYRQ
+523 HTGNAAYRQ

-540 YDRSLPRQTVLLT
+540 YDKNLPRQTGLLT
-553 LGIASGY
+553 LGIAGGY

-580 ALYASYYDQSR
+580 AVYASYYDQSR

-617 DGSYTIPGLGGGLV
+617 DGSYTIPGMGVSLV
-631 VGYDARFAGATLSPF
+631 AGYDARLANTTLSPF
-646 IGFTGFI
+646 VGFTGFI
-653 SQSDNYWLSNG
+653 SQSDDYWLSNG

-683 RQNITTRSGMQFI
+683 RQNMATRHGMQFV
-696 PWLKVALEQEF
+696 PWLKAALEQEF
-707 VHSSPVRVNDDS
+707 VHNNPVRVNDDN
-719 FNNDS
+719 FNNDI

-732 AGISAALTQ
+732 AGISAALTP

-761 TGNIGF
+761 SGNAGF
-767 NYSF
+767 SYRF

>member
-1 MKIAPYLIT
+1 MKLTPYLIT
-10 LTLPFI
+10 LTLLFI
-16 SLSIKAD
+16 SLSARAD

-29 AGNAVSGDIVDG
+29 AGNTVSGDIVDG
-41 SKGNQHVYGT
+41 SKGNQYVYGI
-51 LTNSTITGPYAYS
+51 LADSTITGTHAWS
-64 YVGDGGQTNHITV
+64 DVGDGGQTNHITV
-77 TDHGELFLEPGGSA
+77 TNNGELFLEPGGSA
-91 YDTQITDDGDLQ
+91 YDTQITADGVLQ

-111 YVDNGGQVY
+111 YVDSGGQVY
-120 VNAGNNGVEDPEQ
+120 VNAGNNGAEDPEQ
-133 GGQIVNTTVGAGGQ
+133 GGQIVNTTIGAGGR

-162 GGELDTGWNYPYEIR
+162 GGELDTGWNYPYETR

-219 YNVVTDSQPS
+219 YNVVTDTQPS
-229 AWYSGTAD
+229 AWYRGTAD
-237 DSAVYGTMQNQG
+237 DTAVYGTMQNRG
-249 GLDENTT
+249 GLDKNTT
-256 VQSGGQYTLSGYG
+256 VQSGGQYALGGYG
-269 LSHQLTV
+269 LSQQLTV

-285 NGALD
+285 DGALD
-290 SFWLYGM
+290 SFWLYGLM
-297 MNISSQATLT
+297 DVSNQATLT

-319 LNEGAKTSGLTL
+319 LNEGAKTSGLSL

-337 SLQNSSD
+337 SLQNGSD
-344 AGPHNYQIAG
+344 AGPHHYQIAG

-361 VLFDPASFA
+361 VLFDPTSFA
-370 TLNMKTLSGNGN
+370 TLSMETLSGSGN
-382 FWMNTD
+382 FWMNTN
-388 IATQQGDMINVS
+388 IAAQQGDMISVS

-413 TGDPPADPQSLQVVQ
+413 TGESPADPQSLQVVQ

-494 LQTRLDVTRSRPH
+494 LQTRLDITRSSPH
-507 QGELWM
+507 QGELWV

-523 RTGNAAYRQ
+523 RTANAAYHQ
-532 RLGGLMMG
+532 RLDGMMMG
-540 YDRSLPRQTVLLT
+540 YDRSFPRQTGLLT
-553 LGIASGY
+553 LGIAGGY
-560 SRSDLDLANNS
+560 SRSELDLANNS

-631 VGYDARFAGATLSPF
+631 AGYDARFANTTLTPF
-646 IGFTGFI
+646 VGFTGFI

-683 RQNITTRSGMQFI
+683 RQNMTTRHGIQFV

-707 VHSSPVRVNDDS
+707 VHNNPVRVNDDN
-719 FNNDS
+719 FNNDI

-732 AGISAALTQ
+732 AGISAALTPQ
-741 HTHIYASINYEK
+741 MHIYASINYEK

-761 TGNIGF
+761 TGNAGF
-767 NYSF
+767 SYRF